1 MQMRHLLSYQ
11 LYLPLLVDDDHV
23 LEAEELPLLPLP
35 DVGVVVVLSSA
46 SGVKMKAFEM
56 ALF

>member
-1 MQMRHLLSYQ
+1 

-23 LEAEELPLLPLP
+23 LEADELPLLPLP
-35 DVGVVVVLSSA
+35 DGGVVATLLSSA
-46 SGVKMKAFEM
+46 SGVKTKAFEM

>member
-1 MQMRHLLSYQ
+1 
-11 LYLPLLVDDDHV
+11 
-23 LEAEELPLLPLP
+23 LEADTLLPLP
-35 DVGVVVVLSSA
+35 DDGDVVALSSA